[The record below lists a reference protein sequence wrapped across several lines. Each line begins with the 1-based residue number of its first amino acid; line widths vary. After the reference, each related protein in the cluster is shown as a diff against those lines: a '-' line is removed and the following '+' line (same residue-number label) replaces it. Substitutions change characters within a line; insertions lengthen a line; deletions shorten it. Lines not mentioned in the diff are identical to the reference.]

1 MLKVAAAKMNHK
13 YVVFEQKSECCGS
26 TTVVKARVIVADLSK
41 KSNHRLIRGCG
52 AISEN
57 IISYKAL
64 AKRNG
69 FTKNYNVKK
78 VGSMGSYNPIGQA
91 AQTIGTTALPGNIST
106 IASPGRS
113 AVSRILTPGRPG
125 LPSIGGALGSVTSDR
140 TQSRC
145 PEGYQYGGRF
155 TDNKYSTCGQ
165 QLFVTAG
172 PLGLAIGAIR
182 KLRRVARAVTP
193 DTNVTA
199 LGGAQ
204 QGNPV
209 ISRRPDIPKVSFANP
224 KKLKLEVDALVS
236 KLGSIKEPTTRLVR
250 RDGYVLEPVVPPSV
264 LRAIPDN
271 RDMEGATFL
280 MNVSSRNMLGGEE
293 LGMLSNTGVTS
304 LKYVLPDGSTLS
316 LEKKRPLTVGER
328 RKLGRTVNSAADI
341 SNSTDYA
348 ARLKEVATQTGDGI
362 LYSESLKRSRTV
374 EQAFSGK
381 PSSRSTEPKMPN
393 TQTIAEETGG
403 KLITNL
409 ENAIQSINSGGDLS
423 NMSMEIRSE
432 ALRKA
437 NASKIKKINN
447 NQSLIEMKDKK
458 RFVINEKPAKY
469 QFIGESLAAAFQE
482 HMGLVSG
489 DVVGIEAGDSRKF
502 MKQDPTSYLSGST
515 MNRSAKFNDF
525 SAGDVARLMISDW
538 VTDQRLRDPGSIVGV
553 SKDEA
558 TKLAVLSNSTSG
570 LTALSDIEIA
580 KRSKISAD
588 EFWDKKRAAQI
599 SAYAQALQELKRQQF
614 IGIYQQLLQKAR
626 SFSVSGFKS
635 KLYRDG
641 ALSEGEKIHLNI
653 VLKIF
658 NQRISTLKGSEEMLR
673 TIISKG
679 E

>member
-1 MLKVAAAKMNHK
+1 MNHK
-13 YVVFEQKSECCGS
+13 YVVFEQKSACCGS
-26 TTVVKARVIVADLSK
+26 TNVVKARIIIADLSQ
-41 KSNHRLIRGCG
+41 KSNHRIIRGCG

-78 VGSMGSYNPIGQA
+78 VGAMGSYNPIGQA
-91 AQTIGTTALPGNIST
+91 AQTIGTTALPGNVSPLT
-106 IASPGRS
+106 NPGRS
-113 AVSRILTPGRPG
+113 TAARILTPGRPG
-125 LPSIGGALGSVTSDR
+125 LPSIGSPLGAVTHDR
-140 TQSRC
+140 SQSRC

-165 QLFVTAG
+165 QLFMTAG
-172 PLGLAIGAIR
+172 PLGMAIGAIR
-182 KLRRVARAVTP
+182 KLGRVARALTP

-199 LGGAQ
+199 LGGGQ
-204 QGNPV
+204 QANPV
-209 ISRRPDIPKVSFANP
+209 VSRRPDIPRVSFANP
-224 KKLKLEVDALVS
+224 RKLKLEVDSLIS
-236 KLGSIKEPTTRLVR
+236 KMGSVKEPVTRLVR

-341 SNSTDYA
+341 SNATDYA

-362 LYSESLKRSRTV
+362 VYTESLKRSRTIQ
-374 EQAFSGK
+374 QALSGK
-381 PSSRSTEPKMPN
+381 PGVAGEPKMPN
-393 TQTIAEETGG
+393 TQTVSEETGG

-409 ENAIQSINSGGDLS
+409 ENAIQAINNGEDLS
-423 NMSMEIRSE
+423 NISMEIRSE
-432 ALRKA
+432 ALRKS

-447 NQSLIEMKDKK
+447 NQSLIEMQDKK
-458 RFVINEKPAKY
+458 RFIINEKPSKF

-489 DVVGIEAGDSRKF
+489 GVIGIEAGDSRKF
-502 MKQDPTSYLSGST
+502 MKQDPTSYLAGSS

-525 SAGDVARLMISDW
+525 NPADIARLMISDW
-538 VTDQRLRDPGSIVGV
+538 ATDQRMRDPGSIVGV
-553 SKDEA
+553 
-558 TKLAVLSNSTSG
+558 TKGQDTRLAVLSNSTSG
-570 LTALSDIEIA
+570 LTALSDIEVG
-580 KRSKISAD
+580 KRSKLLIE
-588 EFWDKKRAAQI
+588 EFWDKERAAQV
-599 SAYAQALQELKRQQF
+599 SAYTQQLQELKRQQF

-641 ALSEGEKIHLNI
+641 ALSDGEKIHLNI

-658 NQRISTLKGSEEMLR
+658 NQRISALKGSEEMLR
-673 TIISKG
+673 AIINKG

>member
-1 MLKVAAAKMNHK
+1 MTHRYIVS
-13 YVVFEQKSECCGS
+13 EQKSACCGS
-26 TTVVKARVIVADLSK
+26 TTVIKARVIIADLSQ
-41 KSNHRLIRGCG
+41 KSNQRLIRGCG

-78 VGSMGSYNPIGQA
+78 VGSVGSYNPIGQA
-91 AQTIGTTALPGNIST
+91 AQTIGTTALPGNISA

-113 AVSRILTPGRPG
+113 TVSRILTPGRPG
-125 LPSIGGALGSVTSDR
+125 LPSIGSPLGSVTADR

-182 KLRRVARAVTP
+182 KLGRVARALTP
-193 DTNVTA
+193 NTNVTA
-199 LGGAQ
+199 LGGARQ
-204 QGNPV
+204 DNPV
-209 ISRRPDIPKVSFANP
+209 ESRRPDIPKVSFANP
-224 KKLKLEVDALVS
+224 KKLKLEVSSLIS
-236 KLGSIKEPTTRLVR
+236 KMGTIKEPTTRLVR

-304 LKYVLPDGSTLS
+304 LKYVLPDGSNLT

-362 LYSESLKRSRTV
+362 VYSESLKRSRTV

-381 PSSRSTEPKMPN
+381 PSSAAAEPKMPN
-393 TQTIAEETGG
+393 TQTVSEETGG

-409 ENAIQSINSGGDLS
+409 ENAIQSINGGGDLS
-423 NMSMEIRSE
+423 NISMEIRSE

-437 NASKIKKINN
+437 NASKIRKINN
-447 NQSLIEMKDKK
+447 NQSLIEMQDKK
-458 RFVINEKPAKY
+458 RFVINEKPSKY

-489 DVVGIEAGDSRKF
+489 DVIGIESGDSRKF
-502 MKQDPTSYLSGST
+502 MKEDPTSYLGGSS

-525 SAGDVARLMISDW
+525 SASDVARLMISDW
-538 VTDQRLRDPGSIVGV
+538 ATDQRSREPGSIVGV
-553 SKDEA
+553 STGKE
-558 TKLAVLSNSTSG
+558 TRLAVLSNSTSG
-570 LTALSDIEIA
+570 LSALSELEIA
-580 KRSKISAD
+580 KRSKTSID
-588 EFWDKKRAAQI
+588 EFWDELRAKQI
-599 SAYAQALQELKRQQF
+599 SDYAQRLQEMKRQQF

-626 SFSVSGFKS
+626 SFSVSGFKNN
-635 KLYRDG
+635 LYRDG
-641 ALSEGEKIHLNI
+641 SLSEGEKIHLNI
-653 VLKIF
+653 VLRIF
-658 NQRISTLKGSEEMLR
+658 NQRISALKGSEETLR
-673 TIISKG
+673 AIMNK

>member
-1 MLKVAAAKMNHK
+1 
-13 YVVFEQKSECCGS
+13 
-26 TTVVKARVIVADLSK
+26 
-41 KSNHRLIRGCG
+41 
-52 AISEN
+52 
-57 IISYKAL
+57 
-64 AKRNG
+64 
-69 FTKNYNVKK
+69 
-78 VGSMGSYNPIGQA
+78 
-91 AQTIGTTALPGNIST
+91 
-106 IASPGRS
+106 
-113 AVSRILTPGRPG
+113 
-125 LPSIGGALGSVTSDR
+125 
-140 TQSRC
+140 
-145 PEGYQYGGRF
+145 
-155 TDNKYSTCGQ
+155 
-165 QLFVTAG
+165 
-172 PLGLAIGAIR
+172 
-182 KLRRVARAVTP
+182 
-193 DTNVTA
+193 
-199 LGGAQ
+199 
-204 QGNPV
+204 
-209 ISRRPDIPKVSFANP
+209 
-224 KKLKLEVDALVS
+224 
-236 KLGSIKEPTTRLVR
+236 
-250 RDGYVLEPVVPPSV
+250 
-264 LRAIPDN
+264 
-271 RDMEGATFL
+271 
-280 MNVSSRNMLGGEE
+280 
-293 LGMLSNTGVTS
+293 
-304 LKYVLPDGSTLS
+304 
-316 LEKKRPLTVGER
+316 
-328 RKLGRTVNSAADI
+328 
-341 SNSTDYA
+341 
-348 ARLKEVATQTGDGI
+348 
-362 LYSESLKRSRTV
+362 
-374 EQAFSGK
+374 
-381 PSSRSTEPKMPN
+381 
-393 TQTIAEETGG
+393 
-403 KLITNL
+403 
-409 ENAIQSINSGGDLS
+409 
-423 NMSMEIRSE
+423 MEIRSE

>member
-1 MLKVAAAKMNHK
+1 MTHK
-13 YVVFEQKSECCGS
+13 YVVFEQNSECCVP
-26 TTVVKARVIVADLSK
+26 TTVIKARVIVADLSQ

-78 VGSMGSYNPIGQA
+78 VGSMGSSNPIGQA
-91 AQTIGTTALPGNIST
+91 AQTIGTTLLPGNVSPIT
-106 IASPGRS
+106 SPGRS
-113 AVSRILTPGRPG
+113 TVSRILTPGRPG
-125 LPSIGGALGSVTSDR
+125 LPSIGSPLGAVTSDR

-182 KLRRVARAVTP
+182 KLGRVARALTP
-193 DTNVTA
+193 NTNVTA
-199 LGGAQ
+199 LGGARQ
-204 QGNPV
+204 DNPV
-209 ISRRPDIPKVSFANP
+209 ESRRPDIPKVSFANP
-224 KKLKLEVDALVS
+224 KKLKLEVSSLIS
-236 KLGSIKEPTTRLVR
+236 KMGTIKEPTTRLVR
-250 RDGYVLEPVVPPSV
+250 RDGYVLEPVVPASV

-304 LKYVLPDGSTLS
+304 LKYVLPDGSNLT

-362 LYSESLKRSRTV
+362 VYSESLKRSRTV

-381 PSSRSTEPKMPN
+381 PSSAAAEPKMPN
-393 TQTIAEETGG
+393 TRTVSEETGG
-403 KLITNL
+403 KLVTNL
-409 ENAIQSINSGGDLS
+409 ENAIQLINNGGDLS
-423 NMSMEIRSE
+423 NISMEIRSE

-447 NQSLIEMKDKK
+447 NQSLIEMQDKK
-458 RFVINEKPAKY
+458 RFVINEKPSKF

-489 DVVGIEAGDSRKF
+489 EVVGIESGDSRKF
-502 MKQDPTSYLSGST
+502 MKQDPTSHLSGSS

-525 SAGDVARLMISDW
+525 SASDVARLMISDW
-538 VTDQRLRDPGSIVGV
+538 ATDQRSREPGSIVGV
-553 SKDEA
+553 AKGKE
-558 TKLAVLSNSTSG
+558 TRLAVLSNSTSG
-570 LTALSDIEIA
+570 LSSLSELEIA
-580 KRSKISAD
+580 KRSKVSID
-588 EFWDKKRAAQI
+588 EFWDEIRAKQI
-599 SAYAQALQELKRQQF
+599 ADYGQRLQEMKRQQF
-614 IGIYQQLLQKAR
+614 IGIYQQLLLKAR
-626 SFSVSGFKS
+626 SFSVSGFKNN
-635 KLYRDG
+635 LYRDG
-641 ALSEGEKIHLNI
+641 YLSEGEKIHLNI
-653 VLKIF
+653 VLRIF
-658 NQRISTLKGSEEMLR
+658 NQRISALKGSEETLR
-673 TIISKG
+673 AIMNKDQ
-679 E
+679 